1 MTEIKEN
8 QEDNA
13 DFELPED
20 FLRDTKIQCVTDTE
34 MIQFYQNKTQP
45 EIVLD
50 IKYIEKEIERL
61 RYYIKIIEWDLYQR
75 ALKILKEELIKHESQ
90 GGINDWLI
98 K

>member
-20 FLRDTKIQCVTDTE
+20 FLRDIKIRYVTDTE
-34 MIQFYQNKTQP
+34 LTQSFQNKTQA
-45 EIVLD
+45 EIVMEK
-50 IKYIEKEIERL
+50 KYIEKEIERL
-61 RYYIKIIEWDLYQR
+61 RYYTKIIEWDLYQR
-75 ALKILKEELIKHESQ
+75 ALKILNEELIKHESQ
-90 GGINDWLI
+90 EGINDWLI